1 MFTDNKN
8 QMQNQL
14 VDNTGGQESQ
24 SVDSGMTSAMYT
36 MPNVKQSNSLSSPKK
51 SGSPKLM
58 IIIIAI
64 IVIAIIGVGYWF
76 YTSMSVPTDNLL
88 IDDSFNTNTLVPVD
102 NTVTEPEEEIA
113 STPSD
118 RDKQRLDD
126 VSAVRSALA
135 FYYQEMKAY
144 PDILDDLLDKYL
156 DSIPINPNPGGNSYI
171 YVPQE
176 SNQSYKL
183 TFILEDGGVLGALN
197 LQAGE
202 YQAGPTLI
210 EPLVENVDNGD
221 DVVIDTEEGIELLS
235 GLDSD
240 SDGLTDIEENLY
252 KTNSTLVDSD
262 EDGYSDASEL
272 INLYDPSQAGVLLA
286 DNTTVTQYINTA
298 FNYSILYPSDW
309 TVRALT
315 EDKMEI
321 IFNSKTTEFIQILI
335 LENPLGLSARNWY
348 LNYNPDANETSLK
361 EVVLNNMIGIQTA
374 SRRYTYLAVGSN
386 IYSIIYNIGTTN
398 QLNYQS
404 TYEMMLNSWELITIN
419 ESSPDIER
427 DAQRL
432 KDVTDIRFAILEY
445 QVANLSL
452 PELIDSN
459 VDTYQMIGTTA
470 EDCAVTCDTV
480 STITQCVDLSSI
492 LIPDYLVSIPY
503 DPLDGT
509 ELMSNY
515 YLNVLTD
522 GTLIAGACQ
531 AEGENNIE
539 VNN

>member
-24 SVDSGMTSAMYT
+24 SVDSGMTSTMYT

-102 NTVTEPEEEIA
+102 NTITEPEEEIA

>member
-8 QMQNQL
+8 QMGNQL
-14 VDNTGGQESQ
+14 VDNTGGQEAQ
-24 SVDSGMTSAMYT
+24 SMDSGMTSTMYT
-36 MPNVKQSNSLSSPKK
+36 MPSVKQSNGSSSSQKP
-51 SGSPKLM
+51 SSPKLM
-58 IIIIAI
+58 ILIIAI

-88 IDDSFNTNTLVPVD
+88 IDDSFNTNALVPID
-102 NTVTEPEEEIA
+102 NTVAEPEEEIA

-118 RDKQRLDD
+118 RDQQRLDD
-126 VSAVRSALA
+126 ISSVRSALA

-171 YVPQE
+171 YVPQD
-176 SNQSYKL
+176 SNQSYRL
-183 TFILEDGGVLGALN
+183 TFILEDGGALGALN
-197 LQAGE
+197 LKAGE

-221 DVVIDTEEGIELLS
+221 NVVMDTEEGIELLS

-272 INLYDPSQAGVLLA
+272 VNLYDPSQAGVALA
-286 DNTTVTQYINTA
+286 DNTTVMQYINTA

-348 LNYNPDANETSLK
+348 LNYNPDADETSLK

-374 SRRYTYLAVGSN
+374 SKRYTYLAVGSN

-452 PELIDSN
+452 PELIDN
-459 VDTYQMIGTTA
+459 DVDTYQMIGTTA

-480 STITQCVDLSSI
+480 STITQCVNLSSV

>member
-102 NTVTEPEEEIA
+102 NTITEPEEEIA

-404 TYEMMLNSWELITIN
+404 TYEMMLIVGN
-419 ESSPDIER
+419 
-427 DAQRL
+427 
-432 KDVTDIRFAILEY
+432 
-445 QVANLSL
+445 
-452 PELIDSN
+452 
-459 VDTYQMIGTTA
+459 
-470 EDCAVTCDTV
+470 
-480 STITQCVDLSSI
+480 
-492 LIPDYLVSIPY
+492 
-503 DPLDGT
+503 
-509 ELMSNY
+509 
-515 YLNVLTD
+515 
-522 GTLIAGACQ
+522 
-531 AEGENNIE
+531 
-539 VNN
+539 

>member
-102 NTVTEPEEEIA
+102 NTITEPEEEIA